1 MLLLATLM
9 ACWVAAG
16 TAFAQTG
23 AGAADWPHK
32 PVRFIVP
39 FPAGGSTDTVARV
52 VGQLLGARLGQSF
65 VIENRVGASGT
76 IGTEA
81 VARAAPDGY
90 TIGLATT
97 TTHALAASLSRALPY
112 DPVKDFAPVSMLGS
126 SPFVMVVTPGL
137 PAQNLRDFI
146 ALAKSKPGAL
156 TYGSAGAASIAHLAT
171 VLFANMAQLSL
182 THVPYKASAES
193 ATDIMTGR
201 IDMQLAT
208 VLPTLALLRA
218 GTLRALGIASAQR
231 SALLPDVPT
240 IAEAGLPGYEASLW
254 MAIVAPAGTPAGI
267 VTRLNETIAAALAT
281 PEARDALRDQG
292 LDIETSTPAAL
303 ATRIRDE
310 TGKWGEVIRQTGI
323 VAE

>member
-1 MLLLATLM
+1 M

-16 TAFAQTG
+16 TTFAQTG

-39 FPAGGSTDTVARV
+39 FPAGGSTDTEARV

-126 SPFVMVVTPGL
+126 SPFVLVITPGL
-137 PAQNLRDFI
+137 PAQSLRDFI

-171 VLFANMAQLSL
+171 VLFANMAQVSL
-182 THVPYKASAES
+182 THVPYKAGG
-193 ATDIMTGR
+193 TRDR
-201 IDMQLAT
+201 HHD
-208 VLPTLALLRA
+208 RA
-218 GTLRALGIASAQR
+218 HRHAAR
-231 SALLPDVPT
+231 HRCRR
-240 IAEAGLPGYEASLW
+240 W
-254 MAIVAPAGTPAGI
+254 RCCAPA
-267 VTRLNETIAAALAT
+267 R
-281 PEARDALRDQG
+281 ARDRERATARRCCPM
-292 LDIETSTPAAL
+292 SRPSRRPACP
-303 ATRIRDE
+303 ATRPRC
-310 TGKWGEVIRQTGI
+310 GWRSWRPP
-323 VAE
+323 ARRPAS

>member
-1 MLLLATLM
+1 
-9 ACWVAAG
+9 
-16 TAFAQTG
+16 
-23 AGAADWPHK
+23 
-32 PVRFIVP
+32 
-39 FPAGGSTDTVARV
+39 
-52 VGQLLGARLGQSF
+52 
-65 VIENRVGASGT
+65 
-76 IGTEA
+76 
-81 VARAAPDGY
+81 
-90 TIGLATT
+90 
-97 TTHALAASLSRALPY
+97 
-112 DPVKDFAPVSMLGS
+112 MLGS

-267 VTRLNETIAAALAT
+267 ATRLNETIAAALAT

-303 ATRIRDE
+303 GPPRHPRRDRQM
-310 TGKWGEVIRQTGI
+310 GRGDPPGRDRGGVILSSSSRLLRSFPR
-323 VAE
+323 